1 MIYRMVD
8 GLNGQR
14 LRTQRA
20 AIMAKDPI
28 VEKALLF
35 AMVFAIII
43 GYNIVIFNCLAV

>member
-1 MIYRMVD
+1 MVD

-35 AMVFAIII
+35 AMVFAII

>member
-8 GLNGQR
+8 GMNGQR

-35 AMVFAIII
+35 AMVFAI
-43 GYNIVIFNCLAV
+43 LAITL